1 MMTEEAI
8 RDMDA
13 MELID
18 SFREV
23 CRYGKPESF
32 DDMIALANLIK
43 ELYVR
48 LTEGIKHEQRST
60 AQSIRKV

>member
-8 RDMDA
+8 RKMDA

-18 SFREV
+18 SFRQV

-32 DDMIALANLIK
+32 DDMTALANLIR
-43 ELYVR
+43 EIYTR
-48 LTEGIKHEQRST
+48 LSEAER
-60 AQSIRKV
+60 RKQ

>member
-8 RDMDA
+8 RKMDA

-18 SFREV
+18 SFRQV

-32 DDMIALANLIK
+32 DDMMTLANLTREI
-43 ELYVR
+43 YMR
-48 LTEGIKHEQRST
+48 LSEAEIVKGGTMR
-60 AQSIRKV
+60 

>member
-8 RDMDA
+8 RKMDA

-18 SFREV
+18 SFRQV

-32 DDMIALANLIK
+32 DDMTALANLIR
-43 ELYVR
+43 EIYTHLSEAER
-48 LTEGIKHEQRST
+48 
-60 AQSIRKV
+60 RKQ